1 MYRAPRLRRC
11 VLFPSPARHRTEKVD
26 GPTLPALF
34 PHSHGLLT
42 LHSFPTTHH
51 LLPPTLKS
59 SFLLGAGGNNLG
71 FRLKRKRFVIE
82 TVHLGVEGGVGER
95 RTEPAQ
101 EVRRMLAVAGKEQD
115 GVGVEGVE
123 GVEKVGIQGVEGVEK
138 VGIQGVEK
146 VGIQGVEKVQGGVG
160 MPRGP
165 KEEKKKR
172 GKVRFGGEVEVTA
185 DKGGARHGHEHA
197 HREGGKRPV
206 VRHDRMDLYD
216 F

>member
-1 MYRAPRLRRC
+1 
-11 VLFPSPARHRTEKVD
+11 
-26 GPTLPALF
+26 
-34 PHSHGLLT
+34 
-42 LHSFPTTHH
+42 
-51 LLPPTLKS
+51 
-59 SFLLGAGGNNLG
+59 
-71 FRLKRKRFVIE
+71 
-82 TVHLGVEGGVGER
+82 
-95 RTEPAQ
+95 
-101 EVRRMLAVAGKEQD
+101 MLAVAGKEQD

-123 GVEKVGIQGVEGVEK
+123 GVEKVGIQGVE
-138 VGIQGVEK
+138 GVEK

>member
-11 VLFPSPARHRTEKVD
+11 VLVPSPTRHRTEKVD

-101 EVRRMLAVAGKEQD
+101 EVRRMLALAGKEQD

-123 GVEKVGIQGVEGVEK
+123 GVEKVGIQGVEK
-138 VGIQGVEK
+138 V
-146 VGIQGVEKVQGGVG
+146 
-160 MPRGP
+160 RGP

>member
-1 MYRAPRLRRC
+1 
-11 VLFPSPARHRTEKVD
+11 
-26 GPTLPALF
+26 
-34 PHSHGLLT
+34 
-42 LHSFPTTHH
+42 
-51 LLPPTLKS
+51 
-59 SFLLGAGGNNLG
+59 
-71 FRLKRKRFVIE
+71 
-82 TVHLGVEGGVGER
+82 
-95 RTEPAQ
+95 
-101 EVRRMLAVAGKEQD
+101 MLALAGKEQD

-123 GVEKVGIQGVEGVEK
+123 GVEKVGIQGVEK
-138 VGIQGVEK
+138 V
-146 VGIQGVEKVQGGVG
+146 
-160 MPRGP
+160 RGP